1 MGHHLVPLIMGF
13 CPYVP
18 RPICCQAISQTIEPL
33 LSAYQVL
40 GIFRHFEH
48 GVRSEEPRKI
58 GIEAINLVAINLV
71 AINLMSFLIFS
82 YFFSRGHLGTIHNYP
97 SNIAYNLVSG
107 L

>member
-48 GVRSEEPRKI
+48 GVRREEPRKI
-58 GIEAINLVAINLV
+58 GIEAINLVAINL
-71 AINLMSFLIFS
+71 MSFLIFS
-82 YFFSRGHLGTIHNYP
+82 AVAIWELFTTIHQ
-97 SNIAYNLVSG
+97 I
-107 L
+107 